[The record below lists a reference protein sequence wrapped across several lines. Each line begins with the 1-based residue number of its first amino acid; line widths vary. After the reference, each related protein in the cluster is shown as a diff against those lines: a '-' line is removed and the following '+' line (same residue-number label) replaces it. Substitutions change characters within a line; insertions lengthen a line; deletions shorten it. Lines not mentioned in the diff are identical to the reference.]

1 VRFHLHQW
9 RLVPR
14 VLVLALIVTALPLP
28 CAAEGASQP
37 TATPG
42 LRASI
47 GPIARAIALDKPMP
61 ARNLAAQAPGESRA
75 PGSKSFF
82 KTPAGIVVLAIVAGG
97 TGYAIYSAK
106 HDRIAPTGR

>member
-1 VRFHLHQW
+1 MRLHLRQW
-9 RLVPR
+9 QFVLR

-28 CAAEGASQP
+28 CAAEGVNQTA
-37 TATPG
+37 ATPG

-47 GPIARAIALDKPMP
+47 GPIARAIALDRPM
-61 ARNLAAQAPGESRA
+61 AAKKLAAQVPGESRA

-82 KTPAGIVVLAIVAGG
+82 KTPAGIVVLAIMAAG

-106 HDRIAPTGR
+106 HDRIPPQGR